1 VHHDEEPFHLTALR
15 ARFGEDTVARGYRI
29 VRAGGVRREGWDG
42 EGRFRATV
50 ADDEPR
56 RVSVRW
62 HDGELTSRCA
72 CGQDRCAHVAA
83 VLLDLGESPQAAP
96 GPAGP
101 RLGERVPWQVALHR
115 TLQEAAPVPDA
126 SPGQPRLIYRLVI
139 DEDGEPVVETHKA
152 TSGRFIGALGPGK
165 ESAFPLT
172 RTWGAD
178 PLEPVPGFLLPDDV
192 SLCRQLRQFP
202 AETPRKGQRGAA
214 THRFRPPRDTRF
226 GLLLALAA
234 TGRLHLGE
242 GAAPLVRGPGRAAMP
257 TIAEVPDGWS
267 LSLPELSDGVTQV
280 IAAEPPLYCDG
291 RVLGAVLTTLPGPLA
306 ALLAGRPLFVP
317 EAERGEFLTH
327 WLPALSAHGEVRL
340 PEGLAARTERDARPT
355 ARLVLSDGGG
365 VLDLALEFTYGAA
378 APVAAL
384 GGARPVAQI
393 GEGVVVY
400 RRDPRRE
407 QALVDRLA
415 TPRTPGLSP
424 PLAKAPAV
432 WSLAGEAAYDFLLF
446 ELPLLA
452 EEGWEIYGEAS
463 LASHRVHRGRARLTA
478 TVASGLDW
486 FDLRLTADFDG
497 GAVSPAEL
505 LALWEAGRR
514 YVRLKDGKVA
524 RIPDWVAA
532 RADALREAGLDKQG
546 EKKDETRLS
555 RFQVPLVLELIEGGH
570 SLVDASFKD
579 AAARLKDF
587 SGIRDVPAPKGL
599 ETDLRP
605 YQAEGLKWLEFLR
618 EYGFHGILADDMGL
632 GKTVQVIALLLKEK
646 ERGHLKG
653 PSLIVVPTSLIFNWA
668 HEIARFAPA
677 LSVVTWHGPDRHT
690 LARQLAKADV
700 VLTNYALVRQDVD
713 RLEGMPFHYLVVDEA
728 QYIKN
733 PESQVSRAVRQLSA
747 RHRLALTGTPLEN
760 HLGELWAH
768 FAFLMPGLLGG
779 YPDFRRRFGGPIE
792 RGDAEAAEVL
802 LARVRPFILR
812 RTKEQVESELPERV
826 ETVLYCRLEGA
837 QRALYERIRD
847 ACRERVAR
855 SIQAKGLGGS
865 RVTILDALLKLRQ
878 VCCHPAL
885 LPDAMT
891 DGLTESA
898 KMDLFLEFVTESMEE
913 GHRLLVFSQF
923 VTMLKLIRERLDESH
938 VPYAYLDGRTR
949 DREAKVKAF
958 QEHPEIPLFLIS
970 LKAGGTG
977 LNLTGADYVVHFD
990 PWWNPAVERQAT
1002 DRAHRIGQTRK
1013 VFSYKLIAEDTV
1025 EEKIL
1030 ALQERKQA
1038 LSDVLL
1044 GGEPE
1049 LVRNL
1054 SVEDLEKIFGG
1065 IGSP

>member
-15 ARFGEDTVARGYRI
+15 ARFGAETVARGYRI
-29 VRAGGVRREGWDG
+29 VRAGGVRREGWDA
-42 EGRFRATV
+42 EGHFRAKV
-50 ADDEPR
+50 ADDPPH
-56 RVSVRW
+56 RVAVRW
-62 HDGELTSRCA
+62 DDGELTAHCD
-72 CGQDRCAHVAA
+72 CGERICAHAAA
-83 VLLDLGESPQAAP
+83 VLLDLGATPQAAP
-96 GPAGP
+96 GAPGP

-115 TLQEAAPVPDA
+115 TLRELPPVPDT
-126 SPGQPRLIYRLVI
+126 SPGAPRLVYRLVL
-139 DEDGEPVVETHKA
+139 DEAGEPTVETYKA
-152 TSGRFIGALGPGK
+152 VMGLHGPGK
-165 ESAFPLT
+165 ESAFTLT

-178 PLEPVPGFLLPDDV
+178 PLEPVPGFLLPDDL

-202 AETPRKGQRGAA
+202 AETPRKGQRGVA
-214 THRFRPPRDTRF
+214 TNRFRPPRDTRF

-234 TGRLHLGE
+234 TGRLYLEG
-242 GAAPLVRGPGRAAMP
+242 GAAPLVRGPGRPAVP
-257 TIAEVPDGWS
+257 RVAEVPAGWS
-267 LSLPELSDGVTQV
+267 LSLPELADGVTRV

-306 ALLAGRPLFVP
+306 ALLASRPLFVP
-317 EAERGEFLTH
+317 DAERGEFLTH
-327 WLPALSAHGEVRL
+327 WLPSLSAHGDVRL
-340 PEGLAARTERDARPT
+340 PEGLAARTEQDAVPV
-355 ARLVLSDGGG
+355 ARLVLADGGG
-365 VLDLALEFTYGAA
+365 VLDLSLEFTYGAA

-384 GGARPVAQI
+384 GSARPVAAGAP
-393 GEGVVVY
+393 GEDDQDGAVGVIVY
-400 RRDPRRE
+400 RRDPGRE
-407 QALVDRLA
+407 QALVDRLV

-463 LASHRVHRGRARLTA
+463 LATHRVHRGRARLTA

-486 FDLRLTADFDG
+486 FDLRLTADFEG

-532 RADALREAGLDKQG
+532 RADALREAGLDKKA
-546 EKKDETRLS
+546 EARLS

-587 SGIRDVPAPKGL
+587 TGIRDVPAPKGL
-599 ETDLRP
+599 QTELRP

-618 EYGFHGILADDMGL
+618 GYNFHGILADDMGL

-646 ERGHLKG
+646 ERGHLKA
-653 PSLIVVPTSLIFNWA
+653 PSLVVVPTSLIFNWA

-677 LSVVTWHGPDRHT
+677 LKVATWHGPDRHAQ
-690 LARQLAKADV
+690 ARHLSDADV
-700 VLTNYALVRQDVD
+700 ILTNYALVRQDID
-713 RLEGMPFHYLVVDEA
+713 RLEGMRFHYVVVDEA

-733 PESQVSRAVRQLSA
+733 PESQVSRAVRQLTA

-768 FAFLMPGLLGG
+768 FAFLMPGLLGA

-792 RGDAEAAEVL
+792 RGDILAAEAL

-812 RTKEQVESELPERV
+812 RTKEQVASELPERV

-855 SIQAKGLGGS
+855 SIQAKGLSGS
-865 RVTILDALLKLRQ
+865 RTTILDALLKLRQ
-878 VCCHPAL
+878 VCCHPGL
-885 LPDAMT
+885 LPDALAG
-891 DGLTESA
+891 GLAESA
-898 KMDLFLEFVTESMEE
+898 KMDLFMEFVTESMEE
-913 GHRLLVFSQF
+913 GHRVLVFSQF
-923 VTMLKLIRERLDESH
+923 VSMLKIIRGRLDEMH

-949 DREAKVKAF
+949 DREAKVRAF
-958 QEHPEIPLFLIS
+958 QEHPDIPLFLIS

-977 LNLTGADYVVHFD
+977 LNLTAADYVIHFD

-1030 ALQERKQA
+1030 ALQERKRA

-1044 GGEPE
+1044 KGEPE
-1049 LVRNL
+1049 LVTQL
-1054 SVEDLEKIFGG
+1054 SVDDLERIFGR
-1065 IGSP
+1065 IAP

>member
-1 VHHDEEPFHLTALR
+1 VHDDEEPFHLSALT
-15 ARFGEDTVARGYRI
+15 ARFGEETVARGYRI
-29 VRAGGVRREGWDG
+29 VRLGGVRREGWDA
-42 EGRFRATV
+42 EGHYHARV
-50 ADDEPR
+50 ADDPPR
-56 RVSVRW
+56 RVAVRW
-62 HDGELTSRCA
+62 NDGELTARCE
-72 CGQDRCAHVAA
+72 CGSGGCAHAAA

-96 GPAGP
+96 GPPGP

-115 TLQEAAPVPDA
+115 TLSEAAQVPDLT
-126 SPGQPRLIYRLVI
+126 PGAPRLIYRLDL
-139 DEDGEPVVETHKA
+139 DESGEPTVETYKA
-152 TSGRFIGALGPGK
+152 TIGMHGPGK
-165 ESAFPLT
+165 ESPFSLT
-172 RTWGAD
+172 RTWGTD
-178 PLEPVPGFLLPDDV
+178 PLEPMPGFLLPDDFT
-192 SLCRQLRQFP
+192 LCRQLRQFP
-202 AETPRKGQRGAA
+202 ADPPRKGQRAVA

-234 TGRLHLGE
+234 TGRLHLDG
-242 GAAPLVRGPGRAAMP
+242 GAAPLVRGPGRPAVPAVV
-257 TIAEVPDGWS
+257 EVPGGWS
-267 LSLPELSDGVTQV
+267 LALPELADGVTHV

-291 RVLGAVLTTLPGPLA
+291 RVLGAVLTTLPGTLA
-306 ALLAGRPLFVP
+306 ALLASRPLFVP
-317 EAERGEFLTH
+317 DAERGEFLTH
-327 WLPALSAHGEVRL
+327 WLPALSAHGEVCL
-340 PEGLAARTERDARPT
+340 PEGLAARTERDAVPV

-365 VLDLALEFTYGAA
+365 VLDLGVEFTYGAA

-384 GGARPVAQI
+384 GGARPVAGGAQI
-393 GEGVVVY
+393 GDGHGEGVVVY

-407 QALVDRLA
+407 QALVDRLV

-424 PLAKAPAV
+424 PLAKAPAL

-452 EEGWEIYGEAS
+452 EEGFEIYGEAS
-463 LASHRVHRGRARLTA
+463 LATHRVHRGRARLTA

-486 FDLRLTADFDG
+486 FDLRLTADFAG
-497 GAVSPAEL
+497 GSVAPSEL

-514 YVRLKDGKVA
+514 YVRLKDGRIA

-532 RADALREAGLDKQG
+532 RADALREAGMDKRG
-546 EKKDETRLS
+546 EVRLS

-570 SLVDASFKD
+570 ALVDANFKD

-587 SGIRDVPAPKGL
+587 SGIRKVSPPKAL
-599 ETDLRP
+599 KTDLRP
-605 YQAEGLKWLEFLR
+605 YQVEGLKWLEFLR
-618 EYGFHGILADDMGL
+618 GYGFHGILADDMGL

-646 ERGHLKG
+646 ERGHLKA
-653 PSLIVVPTSLIFNWA
+653 PSLVVVPTSLIFNWV
-668 HEIARFAPA
+668 HEIARFGPA
-677 LSVVTWHGPDRHT
+677 LSVATWHGPDRHA
-690 LARQLAKADV
+690 LAPRLAEFDV

-713 RLEGMPFHYLVVDEA
+713 RLEEMRFHYLVVDEA

-733 PESQVSRAVRQLSA
+733 PESQVSRAVRQLTA

-779 YPDFRRRFGGPIE
+779 YQDFRRRFGGPIE
-792 RGDAEAAEVL
+792 RGDAAAAEAL

-847 ACRERVAR
+847 ACRERVVR
-855 SIQAKGLGGS
+855 SIKTKGLAGS
-865 RVTILDALLKLRQ
+865 RVAILDALLKLRQ

-885 LPDAMT
+885 LPEALSG
-891 DGLTESA
+891 GLAESA
-898 KMDLFLEFVTESMEE
+898 KMDLFMEFVTESLEE

-923 VTMLKLIRERLDESH
+923 VSMLKIIRGRLDEMH

-949 DREAKVKAF
+949 DREARVKAF
-958 QEHPEIPLFLIS
+958 QEHPDVPLFLIS

-977 LNLTGADYVVHFD
+977 LNLTAADYVVHFD

-1030 ALQERKQA
+1030 ALQERKRA

-1044 GGEPE
+1044 AGEPE
-1049 LVRNL
+1049 LVADL
-1054 SVEDLEKIFGG
+1054 SVDDLERIFGR
-1065 IGSP
+1065 IAP